1 MIVKRKECIMDT
13 ISFSTT
19 IGSFL
24 TDLGSDLPAPGG
36 GAVSGLSG
44 ALGSALGRMVASLTL
59 GRKKYEPYAEDA
71 MCISVELG
79 KKINLFMDLSD
90 RDAQAYSSYMKA
102 ASLPK
107 TTDEE
112 KAIRKDT
119 MQDAIRSSAAVP
131 YETLQACLDTLSMLE
146 LLYGRSNTTC
156 AGDLAAG
163 AMELS
168 VAAKTA
174 WLNVLANLPY
184 FSERTDADE
193 LFDKSRE
200 LLNAVTSRAS
210 LLYEKI
216 ENDLRSKF

>member
-1 MIVKRKECIMDT
+1 MDT